1 MDRKTG
7 IEPGHLATAK
17 ERMPRVSSSLRTM
30 TNGLPIL
37 GSLMVCHL
45 KNASAKNPAS
55 ISTTRRTI
63 EEVLDVH
70 CVQRLDI
77 L

>member
-1 MDRKTG
+1 MDRNTG

-37 GSLMVCHL
+37 GSLMVCHM
-45 KNASAKNPAS
+45 KNARSSSPD
-55 ISTTRRTI
+55 STSTMRRI
-63 EEVLDVH
+63 IDKAFEPH
-70 CVQRLDI
+70 RVQRLDI